1 VQKIE
6 SDLLFIFTA
15 SFFFL
20 ILILF
25 VVLILVVRYRK
36 KRRENEEMQTLF
48 SEQLLSSKLEIQEQ
62 TLLYM
67 SRELHDNIGQ
77 IASLVKINLNTISL
91 ADTDKASK
99 KIENTKELMG
109 QLIIDLKLLSTSLNT
124 DKIAKIGVIKAIEV
138 EVEKMN
144 KIGLFLVSL
153 HLDKNLPI
161 IDSER
166 EIIIFRMV
174 QEVLNNTMK
183 HAEASQIDI
192 YLNYDNKNLTIKI
205 TDNGKGFNV
214 KQKMTNADDLGNGL
228 TNLENRARVING
240 NYKIESTEGEGT
252 INTIS
257 IPI

>member
-1 VQKIE
+1 MQKFE
-6 SDLLFIFTA
+6 SDLVFIFTA

-20 ILILF
+20 ILIFF

-36 KRRENEEMQTLF
+36 KRRENEEMRAVF
-48 SEQLLSSKLEIQEQ
+48 SEQLLSSKVEIQEQ
-62 TLLYM
+62 TLQYI

-91 ADTDKASK
+91 ADTEKAAK
-99 KIENTKELMG
+99 KIDNTKELMS
-109 QLIIDLKLLSTSLNT
+109 QLLTDLKLLSTSLNT
-124 DKIAKIGVIKAIEV
+124 DKLAKIGIIRAIQI

-144 KIGLFLVSL
+144 KIGLFLVTL
-153 HLDKNLPI
+153 HLNTDLPV

-166 EIIIFRMV
+166 EIIIFRML

-183 HAEASQIDI
+183 HAEASNIDI
-192 YLNYDNKNLTIKI
+192 YLSYINKIFTIKVM
-205 TDNGKGFNV
+205 DDGKGFDV
-214 KQKMTNADDLGNGL
+214 AKKMADTSDLGNGL
-228 TNLENRARVING
+228 TNLENRAKVING
-240 NYKIESTEGEGT
+240 SYKIESTEGAGT